1 MTRKISLLFLLLVFI
16 LAGCAET
23 ASAPTPVDIT
33 KIRLPMGY
41 IPSVQYAPLYVA
53 SDKGYFAGEGLEVEF
68 DYKFETDGVA
78 LVGANEV
85 QFSLVSA
92 EQVLLARAQGLPVV
106 YFLAWWHDYPV
117 AVVTKATSGIEKLT
131 DLKGKKIGLP
141 GPFGASYVGLRALLN
156 AAGLE
161 ESDVT
166 LDSIGFNQV
175 EVLVTNRDDAVVV
188 YDNNEPIQLK
198 LRGYEVRVF
207 PVREY
212 ASLASNGVITNE
224 KTIAENPEL
233 VRRFA
238 RAMLR
243 GIEDTLAD
251 PAEAFDICKKFIPDL
266 KEGDWNAQWQV
277 LNASISYWKTKE
289 PGRSHLQDWENMQ
302 AVLLDMGLLS
312 QPLDLNKAFTNELIP

>member
-106 YFLAWWHDYPV
+106 YFLAWGHDNPV
-117 AVVTKATSGIEKLT
+117 EVVTNAVINGTLSG
-131 DLKGKKIGLP
+131 GN
-141 GPFGASYVGLRALLN
+141 LR
-156 AAGLE
+156 
-161 ESDVT
+161 V
-166 LDSIGFNQV
+166 
-175 EVLVTNRDDAVVV
+175 
-188 YDNNEPIQLK
+188 
-198 LRGYEVRVF
+198 
-207 PVREY
+207 
-212 ASLASNGVITNE
+212 
-224 KTIAENPEL
+224 
-233 VRRFA
+233 
-238 RAMLR
+238 
-243 GIEDTLAD
+243 
-251 PAEAFDICKKFIPDL
+251 
-266 KEGDWNAQWQV
+266 
-277 LNASISYWKTKE
+277 
-289 PGRSHLQDWENMQ
+289 
-302 AVLLDMGLLS
+302 
-312 QPLDLNKAFTNELIP
+312 